1 MIEKKMED
9 NTVKKIMLID
19 TNYGFTSDIESRL
32 ILDDIDGI
40 EIVTKNNINTIH
52 EAIEKERPDEL
63 LIASS
68 IINSHPNWDFGIP
81 VKTYAKNTEGI
92 IASQDKGFMTYGL
105 INGAGELI
113 QAISSNRILKL
124 ETPSGKNK
132 FPNETDLI
140 SGKSQVSDVNQ
151 NTKGINPFTQKK
163 PDLEEVFED
172 IVEETLIKE
181 NMQKAVHKSKK
192 KNDITISAN
201 MSSSPESNDGIRSGI
216 SSRGSNDLKARL
228 AEARKREEEE
238 RRKKEAAAKNR
249 HLEEAT
255 AMVNRDMGNVK
266 MPAKLITVYSAKG
279 GVGKTSLACEL
290 STYLALTAHGRG
302 RYKVCIADYNID
314 FGDVINT
321 LDYDANRACMTIWA
335 ADIRERI
342 NAGESPEDIS
352 YTEGQISAWLQKNEQ
367 TGLYALLAPF
377 TNEDSMDISEIELEV
392 MLRNLVD
399 NGGFD
404 FVVCDT
410 GNNTR
415 DSSFIP
421 LEKADDIILVL
432 TQSVNTANCNV
443 GLIETMR
450 KIDFDMSKVRT
461 VINMAQ
467 PAKSVGIS
475 VDEVIEAFI
484 NPNTGKPF
492 EVLSVLKYTND
503 EKTAGNMGIPLVLKS
518 SHEFTRGIS
527 SIAQQIIGDNFVL
540 EAPKKKG
547 IFAKLFKK

>member
-1 MIEKKMED
+1 MED

-19 TNYGFTSDIESRL
+19 TNYGFTSDVESRL
-32 ILDDIDGI
+32 ILDDIEGI

-68 IINSHPNWDFGIP
+68 IIGSHPSWDFGIP

-124 ETPSGKNK
+124 EAPSDKNK

-140 SGKSQVSDVNQ
+140 SGKSPVSDVNQ
-151 NTKGINPFTQKK
+151 NSKGLNPLTQKK

-172 IVEETLIKE
+172 IVEETLNKE
-181 NMQKAVHKSKK
+181 NMPKAVHKPKP

-201 MSSSPESNDGIRSGI
+201 MSSSAESNDGIRSGMP
-216 SSRGSNDLKARL
+216 SRGSNDLKARL

-238 RRKKEAAAKNR
+238 RRKKEAAAENR

-255 AMVNRDMGNVK
+255 AIVNRDMGNI
-266 MPAKLITVYSAKG
+266 MAPAKLITVYSAKG

-342 NAGESPEDIS
+342 NAGENPEDIN

-421 LEKADDIILVL
+421 LEKADDIVLVL

-492 EVLSVLKYTND
+492 EVLSVLRYTND
-503 EKTAGNMGIPLVLKS
+503 EKTAGNMGVPLVLKS

-527 SIAQQIIGDNFVL
+527 SIAQQLIGDNFVL